1 MLHTVCSTQEVI
13 GAVLIR
19 HGTHIELRLAPMQ
32 GLTACLP
39 PAAGSDVYLL
49 VHTSATR
56 LMYLTVDLLFQL
68 MACSVTVHIF
78 FTHLMNIIVVQR
90 KTKVHLM
97 CDCCRAGRG

>member
-1 MLHTVCSTQEVI
+1 MLHTVCSIQEVI
-13 GAVLIR
+13 GATLNR
-19 HGTHIELRLAPMQ
+19 HAIHVQLQLAPMQ

-49 VHTSATR
+49 VHTSVTR
-56 LMYLTVDLLFQL
+56 LMYLIVDLLFQL
-68 MACSVTVHIF
+68 MACSVTVHTS
-78 FTHLMNIIVVQR
+78 FTHLVIIIVVQR